1 MNQSNRQIVWL
12 MSDKD
17 AMMML
22 DLAKRHIQLI
32 KEYGKANTL
41 PERKKAILN
50 EIEVLRQQRDFI
62 INQYQK
68 N

>member
-1 MNQSNRQIVWL
+1 MRRAIWL
-12 MSDKD
+12 MSDED
-17 AMMML
+17 AKTL
-22 DLAKRHIQLI
+22 FEIAKRHIQLV
-32 KEYGKANTL
+32 KEYGKADTL
-41 PERKKAILN
+41 LERKQTILN